1 MVQMIKYKGQEFS
14 PETIQKML
22 DAGLIQNEKAIG
34 QKNDLLQSAYGQAPH
49 GWQQSAPASGG
60 LFSRPTVDP
69 EIYSTV
75 VGLVGLTDELFAG
88 VNDLENPEYELLT
101 GVNAATGTNPTDFT
115 GTPAVPGDVKVATH
129 RSAFGKF
136 YMGTEKLQ
144 IPMMGGRTNRGD
156 YDRVLMNNIYAM
168 SRLLPS
174 IPTNINT
181 EAGLQML
188 AFAVHFIRTMERVT
202 VNGNH
207 NTANTDTALGF
218 IQEFDGFDQLFKTG
232 YTDLATGN
240 AVVAL
245 DSQVVDF
252 ASVDVTTSAGTDSI
266 VGILSE
272 LWNFFESLTYSTGML
287 MPDYRLVMRPELFYA
302 LTEVYPRSYLTI
314 GNNVTTDSNGERVMV
329 SGTEITD
336 RRDAMRQGKFLMIMG
351 NRIPVR
357 LTDAIPQ
364 TATSYGFKSSIYI
377 FPLSAGGRR
386 VTYMEAFNI
395 NNDSV
400 REWMGLSNSTITVT
414 QDGLWALGAGQKGL
428 GSEKYFG
435 MRPRLVVRTPH
446 LCGVINNVGYKF
458 TNKLYPRNAYPTEA
472 YYKDGGRTVS
482 TAYYTS

>member
-1 MVQMIKYKGQEFS
+1 MTQLIKYKGQEFS
-14 PETIQKML
+14 PETFQKML
-22 DAGLIQNEKAIG
+22 DAGLISNEKATG

-69 EIYSTV
+69 QIYSTV
-75 VGLVGLTDELFAG
+75 VGLVGLTDELFSG

-101 GVNAATGTNPTDFT
+101 GVAAATGTNPTDFT
-115 GTPAVPGDVKVATH
+115 GTPPVPGDVKVATH
-129 RSAFGKF
+129 RTEFGKF

-156 YDRVLMNNIYAM
+156 YDRVLMNNIYLM
-168 SRLLPS
+168 SRLLPN
-174 IPTNINT
+174 IPSNINT

-188 AFAVHFIRTMERVT
+188 SFAVHFIRTVERV
-202 VNGNH
+202 VFNGNA
-207 NTANTDTALGF
+207 NTANTDTATGF
-218 IQEFDGFDQLFKTG
+218 IKEFDGFDRLIKTG

-245 DSQVVDF
+245 DSQVIDF
-252 ASVDVTTSAGTDSI
+252 GSTDVTTSAGGDK
-266 VGILSE
+266 VVQILAE
-272 LWNFFESLTYSTGML
+272 LWNFFENLCDDSGML
-287 MPDYRLVMRPELFYA
+287 MPDYRLVMRRDLFYA
-302 LTEVYPRSYLTI
+302 ITENYPRSYLTI
-314 GNNVTTDSNGERVMV
+314 ANNVTTDSNGERVTVDSERM
-329 SGTEITD
+329 TMF
-336 RRDAMRQGKFLMIMG
+336 RDEMRNGKYLWIMG
-351 NRIPVR
+351 NRVPVR
-357 LTDAIPQ
+357 VTNAIPKVS
-364 TATSYGFKSSIYI
+364 TSFGFKAPIYI

-386 VTYMEAFNI
+386 TTYMEAFNI

-446 LCGVINNVGYKF
+446 LCGLINNVGYKF
-458 TNKLYPRNAYPTEA
+458 AQQLYPRDAYPAEA